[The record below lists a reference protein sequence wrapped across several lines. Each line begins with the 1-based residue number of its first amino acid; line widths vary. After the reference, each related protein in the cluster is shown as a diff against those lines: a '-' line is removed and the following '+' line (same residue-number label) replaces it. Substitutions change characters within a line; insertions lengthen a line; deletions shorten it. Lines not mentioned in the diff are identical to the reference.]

1 MGGLFR
7 SRSCGLGRGTEFPT
21 APPTLGFFRTGD
33 DEFDDGDDDFFA
45 SNPISTPFIG
55 PGSREGGS
63 GNGQSHGH
71 QFSLLTILLAALR
84 KSLVTCS
91 VETEDVSAVDIS
103 WPTNVQHVS
112 HVTFDRF
119 NGFLGLPVELEPE
132 VPRRVPSARFGSWIV
147 SHRGRCNFRFLVFFS
162 YRILDL

>member
-7 SRSCGLGRGTEFPT
+7 SRSCGVGREGECQVESPG
-21 APPTLGFFRTGD
+21 LGFYRSGE
-33 DEFDDGDDDFFA
+33 DEFEEDDDLFA

-55 PGSREGGS
+55 AGSRESAS
-63 GNGQSHGH
+63 GNGHNQGH
-71 QFSLLTILLAALR
+71 QFPLLAILLAALR

-91 VETEDVSAVDIS
+91 VEREDVSVADIS
-103 WPTNVQHVS
+103 CPMNVQHVS

-132 VPRRVPSARFGSWIV
+132 VPRRVPSARFGSWTA
-147 SHRGRCNFRFLVFFS
+147 CDFCFCFLQDCGV
-162 YRILDL
+162 